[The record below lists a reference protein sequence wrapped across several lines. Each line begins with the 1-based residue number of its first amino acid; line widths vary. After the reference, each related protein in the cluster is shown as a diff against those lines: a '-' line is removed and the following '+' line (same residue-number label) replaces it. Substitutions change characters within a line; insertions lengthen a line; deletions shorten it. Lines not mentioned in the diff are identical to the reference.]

1 MASKPKPKILISF
14 VGTNDAGKLDGKPE
28 GAILT
33 ALHALPK
40 FDEIIL
46 LWSPTGNF
54 KNISKHLE
62 CEIIGNSFSKAVKL
76 VPFDLDD
83 PTDHNEIYPKLL
95 DFCRNNLNEN
105 SDNIA
110 AISSGTPAMQVCWIL
125 LAESGDF
132 RLRLIKSNEP
142 KHNKTPY
149 TEIKLGTGLPEI
161 VKRVESENKNLKE
174 LLPEVK
180 MNISK
185 GELKI
190 GNNLIK
196 LSPIQFAYYRYFL
209 ARAKDGKGF
218 ERFPMNRTHLE
229 FVKKIIEYHN
239 DSFPE
244 SDQEILPTVKLLK
257 NRDGIAM
264 GNFRPV
270 LSKINGKI
278 VVTINSKKI
287 ARYYLIESVG
297 TRQALSYGISLPKQ
311 KINIFQNCCNIA
323 KII

>member
-1 MASKPKPKILISF
+1 MAIKPKLKILVSF
-14 VGTNDAGKLDGKPE
+14 VGTNDAGKLDGKPK

-33 ALHALPK
+33 ALGALPK

-54 KNISKHLE
+54 KKISKHLE
-62 CEIIGNSFSKAVKL
+62 SEIIKNNFSKKVKL

-95 DFCRNNLNEN
+95 DFCRNNLNKN

-132 RLRLIKSNEP
+132 KLRLIKSNEP

-161 VKRVESENKNLKE
+161 LKRTESENRDLRK
-174 LLPEVK
+174 LLPVAH

-190 GNNLIK
+190 GDELIK
-196 LSPIQFAYYRYFL
+196 LAPVQFAYYRYFL
-209 ARAKDGKGF
+209 ERAKEEKEF
-218 ERFPMNRTHLE
+218 ERFGNLDTSSDFL
-229 FVKKIIEYHN
+229 KKIISFYN
-239 DSFPE
+239 DSFPDAYTAIKKSE
-244 SDQEILPTVKLLK
+244 KILEDRKGVDMRTFLSNLNKLNKQIKK
-257 NRDGIAM
+257 NIV
-264 GNFRPV
+264 NYNYYI
-270 LSKINGKI
+270 INKSGD
-278 VVTINSKKI
+278 
-287 ARYYLIESVG
+287 RYK
-297 TRQALSYGISLPKQ
+297 TSYGIDLLPDR
-311 KINIFQNCCNIA
+311 I